1 MLKLGLGLSDRTT
14 NFIVNECKKRK
25 RSLLFLLIITII
37 GTFLELIGI
46 GMIFP
51 ILLIKINPEI
61 VTHNR
66 IFRYITHAFGTTET
80 NHFIYIA
87 MGIMVLSFF
96 LRNLHLVYLTYIRS
110 KMLGEWKEDIARDL
124 LQQYLRAP
132 YPYVIGKTSSIMIR
146 NVQITSAVFDRVV
159 ISIIS
164 LVSNFILIF
173 AIVGLIAFIQPV
185 ITIVCALLL
194 FLVIIIQN
202 RFLKNALMNVGELAN
217 EGHHSTHEAL
227 QQSLSVI
234 RESRLMGKSNFFI
247 RHFISSYKKLS
258 NAYLISQVLKTIPP
272 LITQFLMILVICGM
286 LLMLIM
292 VDSEKTA
299 FPSLGL
305 MAMAAFR
312 LAPRFN
318 NIQAAFNTLHEG
330 SKTVEK
336 TAKEFEDIAKIVAKD
351 DSNIAVINMQQNI
364 KLKNVSFAYPSSKLQ
379 HVLYNVS
386 LTINNGD
393 FVAIMGASGAG
404 KSTLIDIITG
414 LLPPD
419 TGQVFID
426 NAPML
431 EGNNQRLIR
440 TGFVS
445 QTQIFTNETIRNNI
459 ALGVEK
465 NDICDNTIND
475 VLKMVGLDKLIS
487 ELPEGLETML
497 GDNAARLSGGQR
509 QRLAIARALYMKPKL
524 LVMDEP
530 TSALDPET
538 EKQILVLLQEM
549 NKLVTI
555 ILITHRASMTTHCN
569 KVFFIDEGE
578 VVEAENIKELASKNE
593 SYRFTYE

>member
-14 NFIVNECKKRK
+14 NFVVNECRKRK

-61 VTHNR
+61 VHSHR
-66 IFRYITHAFGTTET
+66 IFRFVARTFGTKEI
-80 NHFIYIA
+80 NHFIYIS

-96 LRNLHLVYLTYIRS
+96 LRNLHLIYLTYIRS

-132 YPYVIGKTSSIMIR
+132 YPYVIGKTSAIMIR

-173 AIVGLIAFIQPV
+173 AIVGLIALIQPV
-185 ITIVCALLL
+185 ITIISAVLL

-202 RFLKNALMNVGELAN
+202 RFLKNALMDAGELAN
-217 EGHHSTHEAL
+217 EGHHSIHEAL

-247 RHFISSYKKLS
+247 KHFINSYKKLS

-286 LLMLIM
+286 LLMLLM
-292 VDSEKTA
+292 FDGEKTA

-330 SKTVEK
+330 SKTAEK

-351 DSNIAVINMQQNI
+351 DSNIAVINMKQHI
-364 KLKNVSFAYPSSKLQ
+364 KLKNVSFAYTASKLQ
-379 HVLYNVS
+379 NVLDNVN

-419 TGQVFID
+419 TGQVFAD
-426 NAPML
+426 NIPL
-431 EGNNQRLIR
+431 IEGHNQRLIR

-445 QTQIFTNETIRNNI
+445 QTPIFTNETIRNNI
-459 ALGVEK
+459 ALGVDK

-475 VLKMVGLDKLIS
+475 VLEMVGLGKLIAD
-487 ELPEGLETML
+487 LPEGLETML

-524 LVMDEP
+524 LVLDEP

-538 EKQILVLLQEM
+538 EKQILALLEEM

-555 ILITHRASMTTHCN
+555 ILITHRASMATHCN
-569 KVFFIDEGE
+569 KIFFIDEGT
-578 VVEAENIKELASKNE
+578 VIEAENIKELASKNE
-593 SYRFTYE
+593 SYRFTFE